1 MEGFTDTSSMQS
13 KIIDRWTDPKIVAI
27 KTDLQFAA
35 FLQEVCII
43 IISMVIIEKNLTQLF
58 QKQVNECS
66 DLSVAEK
73 NILGQSSA
81 EITSLVF
88 SHWKFN
94 QKLIDYIRHSDKPE
108 DSEESLK
115 V

>member
-35 FLQEVCII
+35 FLQEVGII